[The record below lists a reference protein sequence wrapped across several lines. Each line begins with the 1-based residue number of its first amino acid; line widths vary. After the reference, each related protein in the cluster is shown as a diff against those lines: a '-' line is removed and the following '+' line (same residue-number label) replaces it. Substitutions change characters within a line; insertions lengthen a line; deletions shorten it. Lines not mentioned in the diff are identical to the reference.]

1 MNAITQ
7 WFVSGAIHLGVG
19 FVVGWIVFK
28 RPAWA
33 DALINKLLAK
43 IGLRKAD

>member
-1 MNAITQ
+1 MSALKE
-7 WFVSGAIHLGVG
+7 WFISGAWHFALG

-33 DALINKLLAK
+33 DALWQK
-43 IGLRKAD
+43 IKSKIPFLKG